1 MSFDEGRYREI
12 YEDVSGTQVMGTG
25 TGDTT
30 LVTVKANHTIYVQR
44 YSIQATTGSAA
55 KTWSLED
62 SAGTPISISGSLDMA
77 TAPANYEKFYG
88 AEGVALTEAKNLV
101 LNVSAAGAAGIV
113 TWTGYQKL
121 TVVTSA

>member
-1 MSFDEGRYREI
+1 MSFDEGRYLEI
-12 YEDVSGTQVMGTG
+12 YEDVSGTQVFGTG

-44 YSIQATTGSAA
+44 YSVQATTGSSG
-55 KTWSLED
+55 KTWSFED
-62 SAGTPISISGSLDMA
+62 SASTPISISGSLDMA
-77 TAPANYEKFYG
+77 TSPANYEKFYG

-113 TWTGYQKL
+113 TWQAYQKL
-121 TVVTSA
+121 TVVAAA